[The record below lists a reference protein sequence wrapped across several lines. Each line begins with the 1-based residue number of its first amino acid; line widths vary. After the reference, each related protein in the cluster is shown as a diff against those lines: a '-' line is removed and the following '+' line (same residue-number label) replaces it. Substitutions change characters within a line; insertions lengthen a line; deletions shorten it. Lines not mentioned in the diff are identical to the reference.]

1 VLSRRRDKSCHARED
16 GEEYGRCVRPGMR
29 DTDDVVVQPARPKD
43 AVEDVATAQYAAGDL
58 EGTVTTW
65 EKEHG
70 RRLAE
75 GDDLAAAHAAA
86 MVALYL
92 LMDTGLMAP
101 VRGWLSRSE
110 GLLAGHGETPVHAMV
125 AMLRAYERFM
135 CGDMDAAE
143 RWAGRAVEVGDRHGV
158 VPASTLGRVAAARV
172 RMLAGEVAEG
182 LAGLDEVAVTLLSDQ
197 VDPLTA
203 GMVWCE
209 LVCAMQGLAQY
220 DRAAEWTTAMETR
233 RARGDFYGG
242 INGRCRIHRAELL
255 RLQGHC
261 HEAEQEAVHACDELR
276 PWMRREFGWPL
287 TELGTIRLRRGDLDG
302 AEEAFRA
309 AHATGWQPQPGWAL
323 VWLARGQVGE
333 AAAMVRDALVHPR
346 QIPWKERPP
355 NVALS
360 RAPLLDAQVEIA
372 LAAGDRPTARE
383 AAAELSTIAA
393 SYPAPALRATA
404 DLARGRVA
412 LADSDPATAVDA
424 CGAAVH
430 SWCTVDAPYETAI
443 ARLVLAE
450 AHRASGDDALAA
462 LELDAAE
469 QALDR
474 IGAKALADLA
484 RNGRACTTA
493 APPRPAVSNGD
504 LGVFRLDGDTRTV
517 TFLGTTVLLR
527 DLKGMQYL
535 ARLLAAPGR
544 EFHVLDL
551 VSADHA
557 VAVSRSPAPE
567 DGLRVGVDDAGPL
580 LDDQARRAYRRR
592 LAEVEEDI
600 AEAEDMGDLERA
612 ALARAD
618 RDHLVAEL
626 ARAFGLGGRGRTSGS
641 TSERARTSVTRAM
654 RYAMKR
660 IAEQHP
666 VLADHLARTVR
677 TGTYCAYEPDPR
689 APITWQT

>member
-1 VLSRRRDKSCHARED
+1 M
-16 GEEYGRCVRPGMR
+16 RPVTR
-29 DTDDVVVQPARPKD
+29 VVPDAVVQPDRPAD
-43 AVEDVATAQYAAGDL
+43 SVEDAATAQYAAGDL

-65 EKEHG
+65 EQEHA
-70 RRLAE
+70 RRIAV

-101 VRGWLSRSE
+101 VRGWLSRCE
-110 GLLAGHGETPVHAMV
+110 GLLAGHGETPVHALV
-125 AMLRAYERFM
+125 AMLHAYERFM
-135 CGDMDAAE
+135 CGDLEAAE
-143 RWAGRAVEVGDRHGV
+143 RWAGRAVALGDRYDV
-158 VPASTLGRVAAARV
+158 VPASALGRVAAARV
-172 RMLAGEVAEG
+172 RILTGEVSEG
-182 LAGLDEVAVTLLSDQ
+182 LAHLDEAAVTLLSDQ

-209 LVCAMQGLAQY
+209 LVCAMQGLAEY
-220 DRAAEWTTAMETR
+220 DRAAEWTAVMETR

-255 RLQGHC
+255 RLHGRC
-261 HEAEQEAVHACDELR
+261 DEAEQEALHACEELR

-323 VWLARGQVGE
+323 LRLARGRVAE

-372 LAAGDRPTARE
+372 LAAGDPSTAR
-383 AAAELSTIAA
+383 AAATELATIAA
-393 SYPAPALRATA
+393 TYPGPALHAMA
-404 DLARGRVA
+404 ELARGRVA
-412 LADSDPATAVDA
+412 LADSDAAAAIDA

-430 SWCTVDAPYETAI
+430 GWCTVDAPYETAL
-443 ARLVLAE
+443 ARMVLAE
-450 AHRASGDDALAA
+450 AHRAAGDDALAA
-462 LELDAAE
+462 LELDAARR
-469 QALDR
+469 ALEG
-474 IGAKALADLA
+474 IGATAPADLA
-484 RNGRACTTA
+484 HDDRGD
-493 APPRPAVSNGD
+493 APSVATPEPATEV
-504 LGVFRLDGDTRTV
+504 GVFKLDGDTRTV

-527 DLKGMQYL
+527 DLKGMHHL
-535 ARLLAAPGR
+535 TRLLTAPGR

-551 VSADHA
+551 VSGVHGVTAD
-557 VAVSRSPAPE
+557 SRPGIGLAPE
-567 DGLRVGVDDAGPL
+567 DGLRLGADDAGPL

-592 LAEVEEDI
+592 LTEVDEDI
-600 AEAEDMGDLERA
+600 AEAEEMGDLERA
-612 ALARAD
+612 SLARAD

-626 ARAFGLGGRGRTSGS
+626 ARAFGLGGRERRSASG
-641 TSERARTSVTRAM
+641 SERARVSVTRAI
-654 RYAMKR
+654 RYTLTR
-660 IAEQHP
+660 IGEQHP
-666 VLADHLARTVR
+666 ALADHLNRTVR

>member
-1 VLSRRRDKSCHARED
+1 MRVADDAAEQRLRPTKS
-16 GEEYGRCVRPGMR
+16 
-29 DTDDVVVQPARPKD
+29 
-43 AVEDVATAQYAAGDL
+43 VEDAATAHYIAGDL
-58 EGTVTTW
+58 EGTLTTW
-65 EKEHG
+65 EEEHG
-70 RRLAE
+70 RRLTD
-75 GDDLAAAHAAA
+75 GDHLGAAHAAV

-92 LMDTGLMAP
+92 MMDTGLMAP
-101 VRGWLSRSE
+101 VRGWLGRSE
-110 GLLAGHGETPVHAMV
+110 RLLAGHGETPVHAMV

-135 CGDMDAAE
+135 CGDMHEAE
-143 RWAGRAVEVGDRHGV
+143 RWAGRAVDVGDRHGV

-172 RMLAGEVAEG
+172 RVLAGDVAEG
-182 LAGLDEVAVTLLSDQ
+182 LAALDEVAAALLTDQ

-220 DRAAEWTTAMETR
+220 DRAAEWTAAMEVR

-255 RLQGHC
+255 RLHGHC
-261 HEAEQEAVHACDELR
+261 DEAEQEAVHACHELR

-323 VWLARGQVGE
+323 VRLARGKAGE

-372 LAAGDRPTARE
+372 LAVGDLATARD
-383 AAAELSTIAA
+383 AAAELSTVAG
-393 SYPAPALRATA
+393 SYPGPALRAMA

-412 LADSDPATAVDA
+412 LVDSDPAAAVDA
-424 CGAAVH
+424 CGAAAH
-430 SWCTVDAPYETAI
+430 GWCTVDAPYETAV
-443 ARLVLAE
+443 ARMVLAR
-450 AHRASGDDALAA
+450 AHRASGDDVLAD
-462 LELDAAE
+462 LEIDAAA
-469 QALDR
+469 QALDG
-474 IGAKALADLA
+474 IGAKSLADRA
-484 RNGRACTTA
+484 RSSRSGAPAATTA
-493 APPRPAVSNGD
+493 RAAVVD
-504 LGVFRLDGDTRTV
+504 ADIGVFRLDGDTRTA

-544 EFHVLDL
+544 EFHALDL
-551 VSADHA
+551 VTA
-557 VAVSRSPAPE
+557 VHGVAGGLRPAPE
-567 DGLRVGVDDAGPL
+567 DGLRVGADDAGPL
-580 LDDQARRAYRRR
+580 LDDQARQAYRRR
-592 LAEVEEDI
+592 LTDVDEDI
-600 AEAEDMGDLERA
+600 AEAEEMGDLERA
-612 ALARAD
+612 SLARAD
-618 RDHLVAEL
+618 RDHLVTEL
-626 ARAFGLGGRGRTSGS
+626 ARAFGLGGRGRASAS
-641 TSERARTSVTRAM
+641 TAERARGSVTRAI
-654 RYAMKR
+654 RYALKR

-689 APITWQT
+689 APVTWKT

>member
-1 VLSRRRDKSCHARED
+1 MDS
-16 GEEYGRCVRPGMR
+16 
-29 DTDDVVVQPARPKD
+29 
-43 AVEDVATAQYAAGDL
+43 VESAATAKYTAGDL

-65 EKEHG
+65 EQEHR

-75 GDDLAAAHAAA
+75 RDHLAAAHAAS
-86 MVALYL
+86 MVAMYL

-101 VRGWLSRSE
+101 VRGWLGRSE
-110 GLLAGHGETPVHAMV
+110 RLLVDQGETPVHAMV

-135 CGDMDAAE
+135 CGDMDAAG
-143 RWAGRAVEVGDRHGV
+143 RWARRAVELGDRHGV

-172 RMLAGEVAEG
+172 RIFAGEVDEG
-182 LAGLDEVAVTLLSDQ
+182 LADLDEVAVDLLADQ

-209 LVCAMQGLAQY
+209 LICAMQGLAQY
-220 DRAAEWTTAMETR
+220 DRAAEWTEAMEAR
-233 RARGDFYGG
+233 RARGAFYGG

-255 RLQGHC
+255 RLHGHC
-261 HEAEQEAVHACDELR
+261 LEAEREAAHACDELR

-323 VWLARGQVGE
+323 LRLTRGEVDE

-355 NVALS
+355 KVALS

-372 LAAGDRPTARE
+372 LAAGDRATARE
-383 AAAELSTIAA
+383 AAAELGTVAA
-393 SYPAPALRATA
+393 SHPGPALQAVA
-404 DLARGRVA
+404 ELARGRLA

-424 CGAAVH
+424 CGSAVH
-430 SWCTVDAPYETAI
+430 GWCAVDAPYETAV
-443 ARLVLAE
+443 ARMVLAE
-450 AHRASGDDALAA
+450 AHLAAGDDALAG
-462 LELDAAE
+462 LELDAAVRT
-469 QALDR
+469 LDE
-474 IGAKALADLA
+474 IGAAGLADRVRERRPGTRASPAA
-484 RNGRACTTA
+484 RSGD
-493 APPRPAVSNGD
+493 APRD
-504 LGVFRLDGDTRTV
+504 TGVFRLAGDTRTV
-517 TFLGTTVLLR
+517 TFDGSTVLLR

-535 ARLLAAPGR
+535 ARLLATPGR
-544 EFHVLDL
+544 ELHVLDL
-551 VSADHA
+551 VTAVHGVEPRSAPA
-557 VAVSRSPAPE
+557 VDDDLHVAA
-567 DGLRVGVDDAGPL
+567 DDAGPL
-580 LDDQARRAYRRR
+580 LDEQARQAYRRR

-600 AEAEDMGDLERA
+600 AEAEEMRDPERV

-626 ARAFGLGGRGRTSGS
+626 ARAFGVGGRARTAAS
-641 TSERARTSVTRAM
+641 TSERARGSVTRAI
-654 RYAMKR
+654 RYALDR
-660 IAEQHP
+660 IGDQHP
-666 VLADHLARTVR
+666 ALADHLVRAVR

>member
-1 VLSRRRDKSCHARED
+1 MDS
-16 GEEYGRCVRPGMR
+16 
-29 DTDDVVVQPARPKD
+29 
-43 AVEDVATAQYAAGDL
+43 VESAATAKYTAGDL

-65 EKEHG
+65 EQEH
-70 RRLAE
+70 RRGLAE
-75 GDDLAAAHAAA
+75 RDHLAAAHAAS
-86 MVALYL
+86 MVAMYL

-101 VRGWLSRSE
+101 VRGWLGRSE
-110 GLLAGHGETPVHAMV
+110 RLLVDQGETPVHAMV

-135 CGDMDAAE
+135 CGDMEAAG
-143 RWAGRAVEVGDRHGV
+143 RWARRAVELGDRHGV

-172 RMLAGEVAEG
+172 RIFAGEVDEG
-182 LAGLDEVAVTLLSDQ
+182 LADLDEVAVHLLADQ

-209 LVCAMQGLAQY
+209 LICAMQGLAQY
-220 DRAAEWTTAMETR
+220 DRAAEWTEAMEAR
-233 RARGDFYGG
+233 RARGAFYGG

-255 RLQGHC
+255 RLHGHC
-261 HEAEQEAVHACDELR
+261 LEAEQEAVHACDELR

-323 VWLARGQVGE
+323 LRLARGEVDE

-355 NVALS
+355 KVALS

-372 LAAGDRPTARE
+372 LAAGDRTTARE
-383 AAAELSTIAA
+383 AAAELATVAA
-393 SYPAPALRATA
+393 SHPGPALQAVA
-404 DLARGRVA
+404 ELARGRLA

-424 CGAAVH
+424 CGSAVH
-430 SWCTVDAPYETAI
+430 GWCAVDAPYETAV
-443 ARLVLAE
+443 ARMVLAE
-450 AHRASGDDALAA
+450 AHRAAGDDALAG
-462 LELDAAE
+462 LELDAAVRT
-469 QALDR
+469 LDG
-474 IGAKALADLA
+474 IGAAGLAA
-484 RNGRACTTA
+484 RARERRPGTRSS
-493 APPRPAVSNGD
+493 PAVRSAD
-504 LGVFRLDGDTRTV
+504 APRDTGVFRLTGDTRTV
-517 TFLGTTVLLR
+517 TFAGSTVLLR

-535 ARLLAAPGR
+535 ARLLATPGR
-544 EFHVLDL
+544 ELHVLDL
-551 VSADHA
+551 VTAVHGVAPGPRSAPA
-557 VAVSRSPAPE
+557 VDDDLHVAA
-567 DGLRVGVDDAGPL
+567 DDAGPL
-580 LDDQARRAYRRR
+580 LDEQARQVYRRW

-600 AEAEDMGDLERA
+600 AEAEEMGDAERA

-626 ARAFGLGGRGRTSGS
+626 ARAFGVGGRARAAAS
-641 TSERARTSVTRAM
+641 TSERARGSVTRAI
-654 RYAMKR
+654 RYALDR
-660 IAEQHP
+660 IRDQHP
-666 VLADHLARTVR
+666 ALADHLVRAVR

>member
-1 VLSRRRDKSCHARED
+1 M
-16 GEEYGRCVRPGMR
+16 RPGMR
-29 DTDDVVVQPARPKD
+29 VADDAAVQRARSTDS
-43 AVEDVATAQYAAGDL
+43 VEDAATAQYSAGEL
-58 EGTVTTW
+58 EGTLTTW
-65 EKEHG
+65 EQEHG
-70 RRLAE
+70 RRLAD
-75 GDDLAAAHAAA
+75 GDHLAAAHAAA

-101 VRGWLSRSE
+101 VRGWLGRSE
-110 GLLAGHGETPVHAMV
+110 RLLVDHGETPVHAIV

-135 CGDMDAAE
+135 CGDMDGAE
-143 RWAGRAVEVGDRHGV
+143 RWAGRAVDLGDRHQV
-158 VPASTLGRVAAARV
+158 VPASTLGRVAGARV
-172 RMLAGEVAEG
+172 RIVAGEVAEG
-182 LAGLDEVAVTLLSDQ
+182 LAALDEVAVALLSDQ
-197 VDPLTA
+197 IDPLTA

-209 LVCAMQGLAQY
+209 LVCAMQGLAEY
-220 DRAAEWTTAMETR
+220 DRAAEWTAAMEAR

-255 RLQGHC
+255 RLHGHC
-261 HEAEQEAVHACDELR
+261 DEAEQEAVQACDELR

-309 AHATGWQPQPGWAL
+309 AYATGWQPQPGWAL
-323 VWLARGQVGE
+323 VRLARGQVGE

-383 AAAELSTIAA
+383 AAAELCTVAA
-393 SYPAPALRATA
+393 SYPGPALRAMA

-412 LADSDPATAVDA
+412 LADADPATAVDT

-430 SWCTVDAPYETAI
+430 GWCTVGAPYETAV
-443 ARLVLAE
+443 ARMALAE
-450 AHRASGDDALAA
+450 AHRASGDDVLAA
-462 LELDAAE
+462 LELDAAAH
-469 QALDR
+469 ALDG
-474 IGAKALADLA
+474 IGAQAFADLA
-484 RNGRACTTA
+484 RNRGSGAPTA
-493 APPRPAVSNGD
+493 ATARPADASGD
-504 LGVFRLDGDTRTV
+504 IGVFRLDGDTRTV

-527 DLKGMQYL
+527 DLKGMHYL
-535 ARLLAAPGR
+535 ARLLATPGR

-551 VSADHA
+551 VTVVHGA
-557 VAVSRSPAPE
+557 AVSLSATPE
-567 DGLRVGVDDAGPL
+567 EGLRVGADDAGPL
-580 LDDQARRAYRRR
+580 LDDRARRAYRRR
-592 LAEVEEDI
+592 LAEVDEDI
-600 AEAEDMGDLERA
+600 AEAEEMGDLERA
-612 ALARAD
+612 TLARAD
-618 RDHLVAEL
+618 RDHVVAEL
-626 ARAFGLGGRGRTSGS
+626 ARAFGLGGRARRAASS
-641 TSERARTSVTRAM
+641 SERARGSVTRAI
-654 RYAMKR
+654 RYALKR

-689 APITWQT
+689 APITWET

>member
-1 VLSRRRDKSCHARED
+1 M
-16 GEEYGRCVRPGMR
+16 RPELR
-29 DTDDVVVQPARPKD
+29 VSDDVVVQRSGTTD
-43 AVEDVATAQYAAGDL
+43 SVEDAATAQYRAGDL
-58 EGTVTTW
+58 EGTITTW
-65 EKEHG
+65 EQEHG
-70 RRLAE
+70 RGVAD
-75 GDDLAAAHAAA
+75 GDNLAAAHAAA

-101 VRGWLSRSE
+101 VRGWLRRSE
-110 GLLAGHGETPVHAMV
+110 RLLLDHRETPVHALV

-143 RWAGRAVEVGDRHGV
+143 RWAGRAIDVGDRHDV
-158 VPASTLGRVAAARV
+158 VAASTLGRVAAARV
-172 RMLAGEVAEG
+172 RILGGDVTEGLGALDQVAEN
-182 LAGLDEVAVTLLSDQ
+182 LLSDQ

-209 LVCAMQGLAQY
+209 LVCAMQGLSQY
-220 DRAAEWTTAMETR
+220 DRAAEWTAAMETR

-255 RLQGHC
+255 RMHGRC
-261 HEAEQEAVHACDELR
+261 DEAEREAVHACEELR

-287 TELGTIRLRRGDLDG
+287 TELGMIRLRRGDLEG
-302 AEEAFRA
+302 AEEAFMA

-323 VWLARGQVGE
+323 VRLARGEAGE
-333 AAAMVRDALVHPR
+333 AAAMVRDVLDHPQ

-372 LAAGDRPTARE
+372 LAASDRATARE
-383 AAAELSTIAA
+383 AAAELGTIAA
-393 SYPAPALRATA
+393 SYPGPALRATA

-412 LADSDPATAVDA
+412 LADSDPASAVDA
-424 CGAAVH
+424 CGSAVH
-430 SWCTVDAPYETAI
+430 GWSTVDAPYETAL
-443 ARLVLAE
+443 ARMALAD
-450 AHRASGDDALAA
+450 AHRASGDDVLAA
-462 LELDAAE
+462 LERNAACKTLDG
-469 QALDR
+469 
-474 IGAKALADLA
+474 IGAKALVNPA
-484 RNGRACTTA
+484 RNGVSGTPTLATA
-493 APPRPAVSNGD
+493 RYDVADGD
-504 LGVFRLDGDTRTV
+504 VGVFRRDGDIRTV

-551 VSADHA
+551 VNA
-557 VAVSRSPAPE
+557 VNGVATARGPAPE
-567 DGLRVGVDDAGPL
+567 DGLHVGAHDADLL

-592 LAEVEEDI
+592 LAEVDEDI
-600 AEAEDMGDLERA
+600 AEAEEMGDPERA

-626 ARAFGLGGRGRTSGS
+626 ARAFGLGGRKRQSAS
-641 TSERARTSVTRAM
+641 RSERARVSVTRAT
-654 RYAMKR
+654 RYALKR

-689 APITWQT
+689 APITWET

>member
-1 VLSRRRDKSCHARED
+1 MVQSL
-16 GEEYGRCVRPGMR
+16 RP
-29 DTDDVVVQPARPKD
+29 TDS
-43 AVEDVATAQYAAGDL
+43 VEGAATAQYAAGDL

-65 EKEHG
+65 EQEHR

-75 GDDLAAAHAAA
+75 HDHLAAAHAAS

-101 VRGWLSRSE
+101 VRGWLGRSE
-110 GLLAGHGETPVHAMV
+110 RLLVDQGETPVHAMV

-135 CGDMDAAE
+135 CGDMGAAG
-143 RWAGRAVEVGDRHGV
+143 RWARRAVELGDRHGV

-172 RMLAGEVAEG
+172 RIFAGEVDEG
-182 LAGLDEVAVTLLSDQ
+182 LADLDEVAVVLLADR
-197 VDPLTA
+197 VDSLTA

-220 DRAAEWTTAMETR
+220 DRAAEWTAAMEAQ
-233 RARGDFYGG
+233 RARGAFYGG

-255 RLQGHC
+255 RLHGHC
-261 HEAEQEAVHACDELR
+261 VEAEQEAAHACDELR

-302 AEEAFRA
+302 AEEAFQA

-323 VWLARGQVGE
+323 LRLARGEAAE

-355 NVALS
+355 KVALS

-372 LAAGDRPTARE
+372 LAAGHLTSARE
-383 AAAELSTIAA
+383 AAAELCTVAA
-393 SYPAPALRATA
+393 SHPGPALRAMA
-404 DLARGRVA
+404 ELARGRLA

-430 SWCTVDAPYETAI
+430 GWCTVDAPYETAV
-443 ARLVLAE
+443 ARMVLAE
-450 AHRASGDDALAA
+450 AHVASGDDVLAG
-462 LELDAAE
+462 LELDAAVR
-469 QALDR
+469 ALDG
-474 IGAKALADLA
+474 IGAIGLAALA
-484 RNGRACTTA
+484 RNRRPGTPTTPA
-493 APPRPAVSNGD
+493 ARSGD
-504 LGVFRLDGDTRTV
+504 TPGNSGVFRLSGDTRTV
-517 TFLGTTVLLR
+517 TFDGTTVLLR

-551 VSADHA
+551 VPTVHGVAPGHDAA
-557 VAVSRSPAPE
+557 VDDDLHVAA
-567 DGLRVGVDDAGPL
+567 DDAGPL
-580 LDDQARRAYRRR
+580 LDDRARQAYRRR
-592 LAEVEEDI
+592 LAEVDEDI
-600 AEAEDMGDLERA
+600 AEAQEMGDAERA

-626 ARAFGLGGRGRTSGS
+626 ARAFGLGGRDRVAAS
-641 TSERARTSVTRAM
+641 TSERARGSVTRAI
-654 RYAMKR
+654 RYALAR
-660 IAEQHP
+660 IADQHP
-666 VLADHLARTVR
+666 VLADHLVRAVR

-689 APITWQT
+689 APVTWQT

>member
-1 VLSRRRDKSCHARED
+1 M
-16 GEEYGRCVRPGMR
+16 RPEMR
-29 DTDDVVVQPARPKD
+29 VADDVVVQRSGPTD
-43 AVEDVATAQYAAGDL
+43 SVEDAATAQYIAGDL
-58 EGTVTTW
+58 EGTITTW
-65 EKEHG
+65 EQEHG
-70 RRLAE
+70 RRLAD
-75 GDDLAAAHAAA
+75 GDHIAAAHAAA

-110 GLLAGHGETPVHAMV
+110 RLLIGHGETPVHAMV
-125 AMLRAYERFM
+125 ATLRAYERFM
-135 CGDMDAAE
+135 CGDIDAAE
-143 RWAGRAVEVGDRHGV
+143 RWAGRAVDVGDRHNV

-172 RMLAGEVAEG
+172 RILAGEVTEG
-182 LAGLDEVAVTLLSDQ
+182 LAALDEVAVALLSDQ

-209 LVCAMQGLAQY
+209 LVCAMQGLAEY
-220 DRAAEWTTAMETR
+220 DRAAEWTAAMEAR

-255 RLQGHC
+255 RLHGHWD
-261 HEAEQEAVHACDELR
+261 EAEQEATQACGELR

-323 VWLARGQVGE
+323 ARLARGQVSE
-333 AAAMVRDALVHPR
+333 AAAMVRDVLVHPR

-355 NVALS
+355 SVALS

-372 LAAGDRPTARE
+372 LAAGDRATARE
-383 AAAELSTIAA
+383 AAAELGTIAA
-393 SYPAPALRATA
+393 SYPGPALRATA

-412 LADSDPATAVDA
+412 LADSDPATAIDA

-430 SWCTVDAPYETAI
+430 GWSTVDAPYETAL
-443 ARLVLAE
+443 ARMALAE
-450 AHRASGDDALAA
+450 AHRASGDEVLAT
-462 LELDAAE
+462 LELDAAWK
-469 QALDR
+469 ALDG

-484 RNGRACTTA
+484 RNSWSDTPTA
-493 APPRPAVSNGD
+493 ATAGSALANGD
-504 LGVFRLDGDTRTV
+504 VGVFRLDGDTRTV

-551 VSADHA
+551 VSAVHG
-557 VAVSRSPAPE
+557 VAVGRGRAPE
-567 DGLRVGVDDAGPL
+567 DGLRVGAGDAGPL

-592 LAEVEEDI
+592 LTEVDEDI
-600 AEAEDMGDLERA
+600 AEAEEMGDLERA

-618 RDHLVAEL
+618 RDHLLAEL
-626 ARAFGLGGRGRTSGS
+626 ARAFGLGGRGRTSSSG
-641 TSERARTSVTRAM
+641 SERARVSVTRAM
-654 RYAMKR
+654 RYALKR

>member
-1 VLSRRRDKSCHARED
+1 MDS
-16 GEEYGRCVRPGMR
+16 
-29 DTDDVVVQPARPKD
+29 
-43 AVEDVATAQYAAGDL
+43 VESAATARYTAGDL

-65 EKEHG
+65 EQEHR

-75 GDDLAAAHAAA
+75 RDHLAAAHAAS
-86 MVALYL
+86 MVAMYL

-101 VRGWLSRSE
+101 VRGWLGRSE
-110 GLLAGHGETPVHAMV
+110 RLLVDQGETPVHAMV

-135 CGDMDAAE
+135 CGDMDAAGS
-143 RWAGRAVEVGDRHGV
+143 WARRAVELGDRHGV

-172 RMLAGEVAEG
+172 RIFAGELDEG
-182 LAGLDEVAVTLLSDQ
+182 LADLDEVAVDLLADQ

-209 LVCAMQGLAQY
+209 LICAMQGLAQY
-220 DRAAEWTTAMETR
+220 DRAAEWTEAMEAR
-233 RARGDFYGG
+233 RARGAFYGG

-255 RLQGHC
+255 RLHGHC
-261 HEAEQEAVHACDELR
+261 LEAEQEAVHACDELR

-323 VWLARGQVGE
+323 LRLARGEVDE

-355 NVALS
+355 KVALS

-372 LAAGDRPTARE
+372 LAAGDQATARE
-383 AAAELSTIAA
+383 AAAELGTVAA
-393 SYPAPALRATA
+393 SHPGTALHAMA
-404 DLARGRVA
+404 ELARGRLA

-424 CGAAVH
+424 CGSAVH
-430 SWCTVDAPYETAI
+430 GWCAVDAPYETAV
-443 ARLVLAE
+443 ARMVLAE
-450 AHRASGDDALAA
+450 AHLASGDDALAG
-462 LELDAAE
+462 LELDAAV
-469 QALDR
+469 QTLDG
-474 IGAKALADLA
+474 IGAAGLADLA
-484 RNGRACTTA
+484 RERRPVNRASPAPRSGDA
-493 APPRPAVSNGD
+493 ARD
-504 LGVFRLDGDTRTV
+504 TGVFRLTGDTRTV
-517 TFLGTTVLLR
+517 TFDGSTVLLR

-535 ARLLAAPGR
+535 ARLLATPGR
-544 EFHVLDL
+544 ELHVLDL
-551 VSADHA
+551 VTA
-557 VAVSRSPAPE
+557 VHGAAPGPGPAVDDDLHVTA
-567 DGLRVGVDDAGPL
+567 DDAGPL
-580 LDDQARRAYRRR
+580 LDEQARQAYRRR

-600 AEAEDMGDLERA
+600 AEAEEMGDPERA

-626 ARAFGLGGRGRTSGS
+626 ARAFGVGGRARAAAS
-641 TSERARTSVTRAM
+641 TSERARGSVTRAI
-654 RYAMKR
+654 RYALDR
-660 IAEQHP
+660 IGDQHP
-666 VLADHLARTVR
+666 ALADHLVRAVR